1 MTWNALWEVLS
12 AFAFGIFIA
21 IIPIMPGEIYLA
33 AGEATQ
39 LTGPI
44 LTGCG
49 MGLGQGIGKA
59 ILFQMI
65 KQGRK
70 LPWRKKPKQPKA
82 PPEPGTWR
90 YRFDIATKKTIEL
103 IEHPRW
109 GGLIIFSSAAIS
121 FPPNYPTTL
130 FAPFTKIKWSTFS
143 FWMTLGCVLRALV
156 TALIIN
162 GVFDAWLR

>member
-1 MTWNALWEVLS
+1 MSWGALWELLS
-12 AFAFGIFIA
+12 AFGFGIFIA
-21 IIPIMPGEIYLA
+21 IIPIMPGELYLT

-44 LTGCG
+44 VTGLG
-49 MGLGQGIGKA
+49 MGLGQGVGKA
-59 ILFQMI
+59 ILFQLV

-70 LPWRKKPKQPKA
+70 MPWLNRPKA
-82 PPEPGTWR
+82 EKPAPEPGTWR
-90 YRFDIATKKTIEL
+90 YRFQLAADKAIEL

-109 GGLIIFSSAAIS
+109 GGLVIFSSAAIS

-130 FAPFTKIKWSTFS
+130 FAPFTKIRWATFS
-143 FWMTLGCVLRALV
+143 LWMTLGCVLRAVV

-162 GVFDAWLR
+162 GVFDLWLR